1 MSNVPKIFV
10 GRLNSK
16 TTAVTI
22 GKLFENYGAVLALL
36 FFYIIK

>member
-1 MSNVPKIFV
+1 MSDVPKLYV
-10 GRLNSK
+10 GHLSSK

-36 FFYIIK
+36 FFYIVK